1 MRGYLG
7 SKALIIAGDRNLRE
21 FLLEFAYKRCYGCF
35 TLREFA
41 RDLLGQA
48 YNNTFYLFRLA
59 VLL

>member
-7 SKALIIAGDRNLRE
+7 SKTLVIARDGNLRE
-21 FLLEFAYKRCYGCF
+21 FLLEFANKRRYGRF